1 MRVTTRL
8 FGEIDIAE
16 EKIIYFEHGMV
27 GFPEM
32 KRFTL
37 IYDSEKQG
45 VPTISWLQSMDEPDV
60 AFPVMDP
67 LLVCAE
73 YNPSVDDELLKPLG
87 EVTEDNLYVLV
98 TVTVPKDI
106 ANMAINLKAPIV
118 VNTDTLKAS
127 QIIVDD
133 ELPGK
138 YKIYEMLKAA
148 KEKAGE

>member
-133 ELPGK
+133 DLPVK

>member
-27 GFPEM
+27 GFPDM

-133 ELPGK
+133 DLPVK

>member
-27 GFPEM
+27 GFPDM

-37 IYDSEKQG
+37 IFDSEKQG

-106 ANMAINLKAPIV
+106 ENMAINLKAPIV

-133 ELPGK
+133 ELPVK

-148 KEKAGE
+148 

>member
-106 ANMAINLKAPIV
+106 ENMAINLKAPIV

-133 ELPGK
+133 ELPVK

>member
-27 GFPEM
+27 GFPDM

-106 ANMAINLKAPIV
+106 ENMAINLKAPIV

-133 ELPGK
+133 DLPVK

>member
-27 GFPEM
+27 GFPDM

-106 ANMAINLKAPIV
+106 ENMAINLKAPIV

-133 ELPGK
+133 DLPVK
-138 YKIYEMLKAA
+138 YRIYEMLKAA

>member
-27 GFPEM
+27 GFPDM

-37 IYDSEKQG
+37 IFDSEKQG

-87 EVTEDNLYVLV
+87 EVAEDNLYVLV

-106 ANMAINLKAPIV
+106 ENMAINLKAPIV

-133 ELPGK
+133 DLPVK

>member
-27 GFPEM
+27 GFPDM

-37 IYDSEKQG
+37 IFDSEKQG

-106 ANMAINLKAPIV
+106 ENMAINLKAPIV

-133 ELPGK
+133 ELPVK

>member
-27 GFPEM
+27 GFPDM

-87 EVTEDNLYVLV
+87 EVCEDNLYVLV

-106 ANMAINLKAPIV
+106 ENMAINLKAPIV

-133 ELPGK
+133 DLPVK